1 MVTLAAIRQ
10 AKQKLAPYIFETPLI
25 RLAGLDELLGCQVYV
40 KAECMQKTNSFKI
53 RGALN
58 KMLSLPAEQLQNG
71 VVAASSGNHG
81 KGVAFAAK
89 LLGIKATIVLPD
101 TAPQIKVD
109 GIRALDA
116 EIVQCKLAERHIIAK
131 KLSDQY
137 GYTIIH
143 PYDDYDIITGQ
154 GTAGLEIMAQLPAV
168 DCVVVPIGGGGLIGG
183 IATAV
188 KSINPQA
195 RVIGAEP
202 AVLSRYEKSRKAGE
216 RVLVEEKASL
226 ADALLTL
233 QPGEKNFPIFQKYVD
248 DVVGVK
254 EEYLAGGVKTLLLE
268 GKILAEPSSAIGIA
282 AALQGSLR
290 ITKEDKV
297 CFLVSGGNVSLSQLA
312 KL

>member
-1 MVTLAAIRQ
+1 MVTLAAIQQ

-58 KMLSLPAEQLQNG
+58 KMLSLPAEQLQHG

-89 LLGIKATIVLPD
+89 LLRIKATIVLPD

-131 KLSDQY
+131 NLSDQY
-137 GYTIIH
+137 GYTVIH

-154 GTAGLEIMAQLPAV
+154 GTAGLEIMEQLPNV

-188 KSINPQA
+188 KSMNPQA

-202 AVLSRYEKSRKAGE
+202 AVLSRYEKSRKAGK
-216 RVLVEEKASL
+216 RVLVEERESL

-248 DVVGVK
+248 DVIGVQ
-254 EEYLAGGVKTLLLE
+254 EEYLARGVKTLLLE
-268 GKILAEPSSAIGIA
+268 GKIMAEPSSAIGIA

>member
-1 MVTLAAIRQ
+1 MVTLAAIQQ

-58 KMLSLPAEQLQNG
+58 KMLSLPAKQLQNG

-116 EIVQCKLAERHIIAK
+116 EFVQCKLAERHIIAK

-188 KSINPQA
+188 KAINPHV

-233 QPGEKNFPIFQKYVD
+233 LPGEKNFPIFQKYVD

-254 EEYLAGGVKTLLLE
+254 EEYLACGVKTLLLE

>member
-1 MVTLAAIRQ
+1 MVTLQAIQQ
-10 AKQKLAPYIFETPLI
+10 AKKKLAPYIFETPVI
-25 RLAGLDELLGCQVYV
+25 RLQGLDELLGCQVYV

-58 KMLSLPAEQLQNG
+58 KILSLPAEKLKNG

-81 KGVAFAAK
+81 NGVAFAAK

-116 EIVQCKLAERHIIAK
+116 EIVQCKLAERHTIAK

-143 PYDDYDIITGQ
+143 PYDDYDIIAGQ
-154 GTAGLEIMAQLPAV
+154 GTAGVEIMEQLPAV
-168 DCVVVPIGGGGLIGG
+168 NCVVVPIGGGGLIGG

-188 KSINPQA
+188 KSINPQT

-202 AVLSRYEKSRKAGE
+202 AVLSRYAASRKAGQ
-216 RVLVEEKASL
+216 RVLLEERNSL

-254 EEYLAGGVKTLLLE
+254 EEYLALGEKTLLLE
-268 GKILAEPSSAIGIA
+268 GKILAEASSAIGIA
-282 AALQGSLR
+282 AALQGSLKVS
-290 ITKEDKV
+290 KEDKV
-297 CFLVSGGNVSLSQLA
+297 CFLISGGNVGLSQIA